1 MSSCCF
7 IRIIIAVMEK
17 RTTDTDRLLKN
28 QAVNDIIIMENR
40 ARRLVLCLQERAKR
54 SLLCAALPR
63 NI

>member
-1 MSSCCF
+1 
-7 IRIIIAVMEK
+7 MEK